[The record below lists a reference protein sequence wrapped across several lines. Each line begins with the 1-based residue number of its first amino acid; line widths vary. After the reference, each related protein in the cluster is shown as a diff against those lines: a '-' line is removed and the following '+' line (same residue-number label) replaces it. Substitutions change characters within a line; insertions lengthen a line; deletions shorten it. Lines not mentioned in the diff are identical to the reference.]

1 MTLSS
6 HADLPAASYT
16 VEYHQP
22 LELERSDIRMK
33 KSFTVLLALMMT
45 FGFASLASAHVT
57 VQPKEAPAGS
67 YQVFTVRVPSE
78 KDAATTQVKVAIPD
92 NVNISRFEPKSD
104 WTYEIEKG
112 AEDKIVNVTWK
123 ATGNGLGATEFGEFR
138 MQGKVADD
146 AKELVWKAYQT
157 YSDGEVVEWTGAPDA
172 DKPASVTTVTAATG
186 DGHGDGHGASSGAAA
201 GGADEDKSGGSNA
214 LYLTLALAGI
224 TLGLLSLLIS
234 MLRKP
239 KRG

>member
-1 MTLSS
+1 
-6 HADLPAASYT
+6 
-16 VEYHQP
+16 
-22 LELERSDIRMK
+22 
-33 KSFTVLLALMMT
+33 
-45 FGFASLASAHVT
+45 
-57 VQPKEAPAGS
+57 
-67 YQVFTVRVPSE
+67 VFTVRVPSE
-78 KDAATTQVKVAIPD
+78 KDAATTQIKVAIPD

-104 WTYEIEKG
+104 WIYEIEKG
-112 AEDKIVNVTWK
+112 AEDKIVSVTWQ
-123 ATGNGLGATEFGEFR
+123 ATGNGLGAMEFGEFR

-146 AKELVWKAYQT
+146 ARELVWKAYQT

-186 DGHGDGHGASSGAAA
+186 DGHGDGHGAPSVAAA
-201 GGADEDKSGGSNA
+201 GGTDEDKSGGSNG

>member
-1 MTLSS
+1 MF
-6 HADLPAASYT
+6 A
-16 VEYHQP
+16 
-22 LELERSDIRMK
+22 
-33 KSFTVLLALMMT
+33 LLLT

-78 KDAATTQVKVAIPD
+78 KDSSTTQVKVAIPD
-92 NVNISRFEPKSD
+92 GVNVSRFEPKPD
-104 WTYEIEKG
+104 WTYDVEKG
-112 AEDKIVNVTWK
+112 ADDKIVSVTWK
-123 ATGNGLGATEFGEFR
+123 ATGNGLGGTEFGEFR

-172 DKPASVTTVTAATG
+172 DKPASITAVTAATG
-186 DGHGDGHGASSGAAA
+186 DAHGDGHGAAASPSAA
-201 GGADEDKSGGSNA
+201 GADHSEGRDT
-214 LYLTLALAGI
+214 LTLTLAIAGLAAGV
-224 TLGLLSLLIS
+224 LALIVV
-234 MLRKP
+234 LVRKP